1 MALCH
6 ILSRLA
12 TGSAAILTLM
22 LQGSLEIRQPALA
35 ELATNSGKPRQVCRP
50 FRGEGGFAAVRNIT
64 PRIRVGDTIEYVSY
78 GEIMDS
84 LSFLDRGYSNANA
97 DGLNKIKVAA
107 NGYIYMPNTGMLQVV
122 GLTIPELRE
131 KMRNALKKHYRNP
144 TLTIYQVQQ
153 GTIRVTISGQ
163 VRSPGTFQLGTPIGD
178 VKEDSAYRQRP
189 NTVEEVIV
197 RAGGLLSTADFD
209 NVEVY
214 TRDGNCFTVSL
225 DITQS
230 GRSRNGAMA
239 LDDGD
244 SLIVRTVPEIDFNS
258 ERFKLMA
265 RSDLASTKQRILV
278 LGDVLKPGVVET
290 NWLTTPLEV
299 IAIAGGPTSTAAKDA
314 FLAQPNVDSR
324 SYKYRVFPI
333 HVRSNEFLTGFNGQ
347 LTEGSIIYVGKSTL
361 ANFQQIVRGFFVPA
375 ATAVGVSGAIR

>member
-230 GRSRNGAMA
+230 GRSRNG
-239 LDDGD
+239 
-244 SLIVRTVPEIDFNS
+244 TVL
-258 ERFKLMA
+258 FKLPAMY
-265 RSDLASTKQRILV
+265 SDCS
-278 LGDVLKPGVVET
+278 VE
-290 NWLTTPLEV
+290 
-299 IAIAGGPTSTAAKDA
+299 
-314 FLAQPNVDSR
+314 
-324 SYKYRVFPI
+324 
-333 HVRSNEFLTGFNGQ
+333 
-347 LTEGSIIYVGKSTL
+347 
-361 ANFQQIVRGFFVPA
+361 
-375 ATAVGVSGAIR
+375 